1 MGFDEGLCGDA
12 DVEVFF
18 DPLGELL
25 VGLWRGACDGVDGVV
40 VLVFVHGFPFVCLFT
55 NLFLML

>member
-1 MGFDEGLCGDA
+1 MGVDEWCGGDA
-12 DVEVFF
+12 DVEVLV

-40 VLVFVHGFPFVCLFT
+40 VC
-55 NLFLML
+55 